1 MVKAVLMEP
10 SELTRR
16 HEESVAAALGRNKY
30 VSGDDELVAWQCD
43 AACRGLGPSVFFAEE
58 DVAEFTGKAA
68 DASEVASTAEALA
81 DDDSELAAA
90 REVCA
95 KCAVRIECLEFA
107 ILLREKQGVWG
118 GLTPTER
125 TKIIRARQRA
135 AARRRRLANTNSG

>member
-1 MVKAVLMEP
+1 MEP

-16 HEESVAAALGRNKY
+16 HEEAIAAALGREKY
-30 VSGDDELVAWQCD
+30 LSGDDELLAWQCD
-43 AACRGLGPSVFFAEE
+43 AACKGLGPSVFFAYDE
-58 DVAEFTGKAA
+58 VAEVDGKSADAEPVASAA
-68 DASEVASTAEALA
+68 DARELRESDEG
-81 DDDSELAAA
+81 ELAAA

-118 GLTPTER
+118 GLTPVER

-135 AARRRRLANTNSG
+135 AARRRRVAESGSS